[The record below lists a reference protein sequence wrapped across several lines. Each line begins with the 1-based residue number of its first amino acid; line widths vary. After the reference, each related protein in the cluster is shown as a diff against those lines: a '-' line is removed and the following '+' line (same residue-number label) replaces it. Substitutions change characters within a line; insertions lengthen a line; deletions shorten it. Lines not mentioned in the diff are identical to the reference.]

1 MKIKSRYLRVICT
14 MALSFFAL
22 SLAAQGENPDYD
34 PALAA
39 QLGADDYGMRSYT
52 LVLLRTGQR
61 STEDKEFVS
70 RCFRGHMENMTRM
83 VDAGKLIIA
92 GPMGKNEKAYRG
104 IFILTETDPEAVQAL
119 LQTDP
124 AIRENLLEAETYPW
138 YGSAALP
145 VYLDASR
152 KIAKKKP

>member
-1 MKIKSRYLRVICT
+1 MNSQWLLLRISCILV
-14 MALSFFAL
+14 LFLFANPL
-22 SLAAQGENPDYD
+22 GAQGENPDYD
-34 PALAA
+34 PTLAA

-61 STEDKEFVS
+61 STDDKDFVN

-83 VDAGKLIIA
+83 VDAGKLIVA
-92 GPMGKNEKAYRG
+92 GPIGKNEKSYRG
-104 IFILTETDPEAVQAL
+104 IFILTETDPEAVKAL

-145 VYLDASR
+145 VYLDASK
-152 KIAKKKP
+152 KIVKKKP